1 MGLFYIKD
9 DFLFYFNF
17 STVCVLIC
25 MFVFFS
31 ACLSTSPY
39 IQRYLM
45 DCLSLLVLAVT
56 ALVESKGS
64 PQGPWEF
71 FKFCIIFFSQKYL
84 AELIYLKFSAY
95 ISEKK
100 KNTSTKVSQCN
111 LSLGILRMFDPNYL
125 LQHISML
132 ETIRLK
138 EPCYSLNIYHEQSM
152 LPTPSLALRS
162 SHI

>member
-1 MGLFYIKD
+1 
-9 DFLFYFNF
+9 
-17 STVCVLIC
+17 
-25 MFVFFS
+25 
-31 ACLSTSPY
+31 
-39 IQRYLM
+39 M
-45 DCLSLLVLAVT
+45 DSLSLLVLAFTV
-56 ALVESKGS
+56 LVESKDS
-64 PQGPWEF
+64 PQGPWDF
-71 FKFCIIFFSQKYL
+71 FKFVLFFFLRKYL